1 MGGGGGRGTPK
12 NKTKTILFFAV
23 PFSPTSTS
31 IKLIP
36 EYTHMHAYTTACLKE
51 KNISKNMGCT
61 LATQPLQKSQVSSS
75 R

>member
-1 MGGGGGRGTPK
+1 MVVTGAPPK

-31 IKLIP
+31 IKLIS

-51 KNISKNMGCT
+51 K
-61 LATQPLQKSQVSSS
+61 KSQKI
-75 R
+75 RDAH